1 MGKQVLKTATT
12 LLSTILL
19 SSCQGEVERP
29 ASVPIGAKYNPSGS
43 HSWSYCENKDI
54 VDQYPLYKCSYY
66 NSYGKVI
73 WGGYY
78 LDLNKFNSLFDKL
91 QLGVGN
97 TVWWQGKKLVLFY
110 KYKKSYR
117 PKIKDGEVLPGNI
130 VNHRFDFLLQDC
142 FRTLQDDEIVGLK
155 IDGDSDVIQFQKTW
169 VPEYFRESFN
179 EKTSKFVMP
188 DKLNVSRKCWVRVIY
203 N

>member
-43 HSWSYCENKDI
+43 HSWSYCEEIDI

-66 NSYGKVI
+66 NSYGKVF

-78 LDLNKFNSLFDKL
+78 LDLTKIDSLFDKL
-91 QLGVGN
+91 QRGAGH
-97 TVWWQGKKLVLFY
+97 TVWWQGKELVLFY
-110 KYKKSYR
+110 KYKKSER
-117 PKIKDGEVLPGNI
+117 PIIKDDEIVPGNI
-130 VNHRFDFLLQDC
+130 VDHRFDFLLQDC
-142 FRTLQDDEIVGLK
+142 FKTLEDDEISGLT
-155 IDGDSDVIQFQKTW
+155 IDGYSDIVQFQKKW
-169 VPEYFRESFN
+169 VPEYFRPSFDDL
-179 EKTSKFVMP
+179 TSKLSKPHQLHVA
-188 DKLNVSRKCWVRVIY
+188 NHCWIRIKY